1 MIRGWQRSNDQATGT
16 RRPPAERAEAPS
28 DRDFRV
34 LAENAIFPV
43 ALIDSEGTVRWVSSS
58 VERFFGWSPAAL
70 VGRGLDSIVA
80 PESLSDAYAAFN
92 AIDEAFE
99 IGPWGGVGLPLRV
112 MHADGSTIPCE
123 VSAITTK
130 RTGLPWYV
138 VHIRRAGY
146 EQALDLAIEAMAEG
160 AAPGDVLA
168 RLVDLLEQMVPGSV
182 GAIGDQWSGS
192 DFGVIAG
199 RAGPLLVAE
208 PTAPWAEA
216 LATGIDVVRDLDELS
231 TPVAAI
237 ARAHGYA
244 ACWVHPVTVPGDV
257 DPIAAIVIWRT
268 RCGRPAPFTWTTVC
282 RVGQL
287 LRLTLQWDRSHSALQ
302 YAATHDPL
310 TGLANRQAFLDRLD
324 GVARQAG
331 EQTAVLYVDLDRFK
345 PVNDHLGHPVGDRV
359 LEIVANR
366 LRDTLRPGDLVAR
379 FGGDEFAVLCERLA
393 SPDAAVTVAARLRE
407 VVRRPVRPL
416 VGSTYEVCLDASIGI
431 AHVNDSTDR
440 VLTHAD
446 DAMRAAKTAGRGRS
460 VRYGG

>member
-1 MIRGWQRSNDQATGT
+1 MTDTRQPSAEATH
-16 RRPPAERAEAPS
+16 APS

-34 LAENAIFPV
+34 MAEHAIFPV
-43 ALIDSEGTVRWVSSS
+43 ALIDGEGTVRWVSAS
-58 VERFFGWSPAAL
+58 VERFFGWHPATL

-99 IGPWGGVGLPLRV
+99 IAPWGGVGLPLRI
-112 MHADGSTIPCE
+112 MHADGSTIACE

-138 VHIRRAGY
+138 VYIRRAGY

-168 RLVDLLEQMVPGSV
+168 RLVGLLEQMVPGSV
-182 GAIGDQWSGS
+182 VAIGDQWSGTG
-192 DFGVIAG
+192 FGVVAG
-199 RAGPLLVAE
+199 RVAPLLVAE
-208 PTAPWAEA
+208 PTAPWVEA
-216 LATGIDVVRDLDELS
+216 LATGVDVVRELDELS
-231 TPVAAI
+231 APVAAL
-237 ARAHGYA
+237 ARAHGFA
-244 ACWVHPVTVPGDV
+244 ACWVHPVTVPGDL
-257 DPIAAIVIWRT
+257 DPIAAIVLWRT
-268 RCGRPAPFTWTTVC
+268 RSGRPAPFTWTTVC

-287 LRLTLQWDRSHSALQ
+287 LRLTLQWDRSHSTLQ

-331 EQTAVLYVDLDRFK
+331 DQTAVLYVDLDHFK

-366 LRDTLRPGDLVAR
+366 LREALRPGDLVAR

-393 SPDAAVTVAARLRE
+393 SADAVETVATRLRE
-407 VVRRPVRPL
+407 VVRRPVTPL
-416 VGSTYEVCLDASIGI
+416 AGSSYEVCLDASIGI
-431 AHVNDSTDR
+431 AHVGNASTDR

-446 DAMRAAKTAGRGRS
+446 DAMRAAKTAGRGRW